1 MCVCVSHNAMGER
14 AALAPDLS
22 RLALHETR
30 AVGMEQEEQ
39 QAGSDA
45 PVAGTWNGFGSV
57 SLPDDV
63 EKLIMQFYAFAPMSN
78 DDGTPKIQLMCQRL
92 LSVCGVAKT
101 AGSWGRNGTLCGP
114 NGWLYDRAL
123 LVLGLYRDCN
133 NWDEFKQWT
142 RQNIPNYETT
152 EKWYTNPRVYFK
164 RCCFEFKNRILSY
177 GDNLRNAQRGL
188 INQHPINRPWTRA
201 FHAYLIQRDPLL
213 FQNLGRA
220 DAKLNDNHPYR
231 KADYTYYAKVA
242 LAGDGGMLKFI
253 PGALSRPPPDSTKV
267 WPENGFTE
275 AEFVALAK
283 IAIDSKEF
291 VSGQKDVEIFSR
303 VPLDLRAQLFSA
315 EQITQLEER
324 FVNMEAAM
332 DA

>member
-1 MCVCVSHNAMGER
+1 MGKR

-45 PVAGTWNGFGSV
+45 PVAGTWNGVGSV

-63 EKLIMQFYAFAPMSN
+63 EKLIMQFYALASMRD
-78 DDGTPKIQLMCQRL
+78 DDGVPKILLMCQRL
-92 LSVCGVAKT
+92 GDVCRVAKT
-101 AGSWGRNGTLCGP
+101 TPWGSLDVVCGP
-114 NGWLYDRAL
+114 NGTLYDRAL

-133 NWDEFKQWT
+133 NWAEFKQWT
-142 RQNIPNYETT
+142 MDHIPNYESTARF
-152 EKWYTNPRVYFK
+152 YIDPRVYFE
-164 RCCFEFKNRILSY
+164 RCCFEFKIRVLVY
-177 GDNLRNAQRGL
+177 GNDLKVAQRGL
-188 INQHPINRPWTRA
+188 INQHVINRPWTRA
-201 FHAYLIQRDPLL
+201 FHAYLIQRDPSL
-213 FQNLGRA
+213 FKNLGRA
-220 DAKLNDNHPYR
+220 DAVLNAKRPYQ
-231 KADYTYYAKVA
+231 KGDYTYYAKLA

-253 PGALSRPPPDSTKV
+253 PGALRQPPDSTKV

-283 IAIDSKEF
+283 IAIDSKAF
-291 VSGQKDVEIFSR
+291 VSGEKDVEIFSR